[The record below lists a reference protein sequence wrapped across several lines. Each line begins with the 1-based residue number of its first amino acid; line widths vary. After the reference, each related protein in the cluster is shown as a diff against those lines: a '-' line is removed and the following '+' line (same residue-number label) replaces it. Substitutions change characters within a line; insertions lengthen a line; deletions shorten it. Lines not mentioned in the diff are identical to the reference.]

1 MSTQPPVLQMF
12 GVNKSY
18 RRGPEEVQALVD
30 ATLTIVPGELVALV
44 GPSGSGKTTLL
55 NVICGWE
62 PPDSGRFVWKGEREV
77 ASPGELGWDQVGI
90 VPQALGLIEE
100 LTIAENV
107 ELPARL
113 GTTDKE
119 ARQAR
124 VEASIADLGLTDLQD
139 RLPAEVSL
147 GEQQRAALARALVA
161 SPALLLADEP
171 TGHQDSVWARGVMRA
186 LRNACGEGTACLVA
200 THNPEVLRY
209 VDRILGIRDGEL
221 GDLAPE
227 DALGTTSS

>member
-1 MSTQPPVLQMF
+1 MSIPPPVLQMF
-12 GVNKSY
+12 NVSKSY
-18 RRGPEEVQALVD
+18 HRGPEEVHALVD

-55 NVICGWE
+55 NVVCGWE
-62 PPDSGRFVWKGEREV
+62 PPDSGRFIWQGMKEIS
-77 ASPGELGWDQVGI
+77 SPGELGWDQVGI

-107 ELPARL
+107 QLPARL
-113 GTTDKE
+113 GTGDKATQL
-119 ARQAR
+119 ARANT
-124 VEASIADLGLTDLQD
+124 SIADLGLADLQD

-186 LRNACGEGTACLVA
+186 LRNACVEGTSCLVA

-209 VDRILGIRDGEL
+209 VDRILGIRDGML